1 MCVMMPLTN
10 ALRGWRLN
18 SLAHAP
24 QKQTEQGGD
33 NGSFPAEER
42 FVCSSGADAASGESK
57 LVCKSLIGANGRS

>member
-1 MCVMMPLTN
+1 VRDD
-10 ALRGWRLN
+10 ADDQRFARL
-18 SLAHAP
+18 AIEEFGPAP